1 MALLI
6 TVGAPPKKSIVKSI
20 VWFKRKRAGLL
31 QGEVLME
38 LAKLRFHCLRQEGE
52 EFPCSCLWDF
62 IRLKQVVSSN
72 LCFKAVMATIRVE
85 SQRSQRRAALLI
97 S

>member
-1 MALLI
+1 MALQI

-20 VWFKRKRAGLL
+20 LWFKRKRADLL

-38 LAKLRFHCLRQEGE
+38 LAKLRFHYLRQAGE

-62 IRLKQVVSSN
+62 IRLKESVSSN
-72 LCFKAVMATIRVE
+72 SCFKALIAWIRGE
-85 SQRSQRRAALLI
+85 PYRP
-97 S
+97 

>member
-20 VWFKRKRAGLL
+20 LWFKRKRAGLL
-31 QGEVLME
+31 HGQALME
-38 LAKLRFHCLRQEGE
+38 LAKLRFHYLRQEGE

-62 IRLKQVVSSN
+62 IRLK
-72 LCFKAVMATIRVE
+72 
-85 SQRSQRRAALLI
+85 
-97 S
+97 